1 MNNLLIVPAMFDS
14 AFLSQLFNK
23 KSQTMRLG
31 ECPDIVAAYVIGKN
45 VQAKHHNTLMIV
57 SSFERLNLYES
68 LLKFFFPNLPIVVLP
83 PWDCLPYDRTGA
95 SPEIVSRRIQA
106 FRQIHDYQTNKK
118 PYLLLTTITASLQK
132 IRKPS
137 IIKQASVEAKPK
149 KKVQIDRLCRFLTEN
164 GYLRTP
170 TVREAG
176 EFAVRGGIIDI
187 YPSGH
192 DTPVRLDFFGDVI
205 EKIKKFDVQ
214 TQMTTQTLDSFEL
227 SPISEIMP
235 NKTAIDNFKTQYRL
249 LCGGQVSKDDSFYHK
264 IAQTNGYVQGMEAFL
279 PLFDNDLI
287 TIFDAI
293 SDAVIFI
300 DSYYDNAKLEF
311 LNDVQDYYENRK
323 AHNPVVEPHTLYLT
337 DNQFDDYLKNHKIR
351 FITPH
356 NLPDIMTGVD
366 AVMNMGYR
374 IGYDFVTA
382 RKTIGLNLFDEAV
395 TIINKMRDNGKQVFI
410 TATSQGARERLM
422 TTFSDHNLDNMV
434 LSNDFWQSYQ
444 INTKAVTFLIAD
456 LVQGC
461 VSDKVCFLTEQD
473 IFGQKARNRRHKNK
487 KADKFFIEASG
498 LSIGDYVVHIDHGV
512 GQYMGLVPVT
522 VSGVT
527 HDCILLVYAGG
538 DKLYLPVENLDLITR
553 YSGDAG
559 GGSLDKLGSASWQS
573 RKAKL
578 KKKIL
583 DIADGLIKTA
593 AERLLRKA
601 EIILPNQILYEDF
614 KARFPFE
621 ETDDQLSAIE
631 AIEDDFASGRPTDR
645 LVCGDV
651 GFGKTEVAMRAAFIA
666 ASQGIQTAVV
676 VPTTLLVRQHYKNF
690 VERFKGFDIGIG
702 RLSRMVSLTEAKQ
715 TKLDLES
722 GACKIIIGT
731 HALLSESVKFNN
743 LGLLIVDE
751 EQHFGVTHKEKL
763 KNLKSELHVL
773 TLTATPIP
781 RTLQLSMTGV
791 RDLSLIT
798 TPPVDRLAI
807 RTYVSEFDKNMVREA
822 LLREKYR
829 GGQAFFVVPRVTD
842 LDDVAKFLTEYV
854 PEVTYVTASGQMP
867 AGDLDDVMNDFYDGK
882 YDILAATT
890 IIESGIDI
898 PTANTMIIWR
908 ADMFGLAQLYQ
919 IRGRIGR
926 SKLRA
931 YAYLTYKPKTILTEA
946 AEKRLKVLES
956 LDKLGGGFTLASHD
970 MDIRGTGNLLGSQQ
984 SGHIKEVGFELYQS
998 MLEEALATLKSGDK
1012 AVDIGESNKSPQINL
1027 GISAFIPDTYISDL
1041 EVRMGLYKRLSELD
1055 NMNDI
1060 DMVAIELVDRF
1071 GKMPLEVDNLLK
1083 IIDLKNMC
1091 KQAHISRLDV
1101 GEKGIIIAFHNNTYP
1116 NPENLIEFI
1125 GVQKG
1130 KAKLRSDHK
1139 MAVLADMPTVKER
1152 YFTAKKILES
1162 LMVS

>member
-1 MNNLLIVPAMFDS
+1 MFDIG
-14 AFLSQLFNK
+14 FLTELLSK
-23 KSQTMRLG
+23 KSRIMRLG
-31 ECPDIVAAYVIGKN
+31 ECPDIATAYVIGKN
-45 VQAKHHNTLMIV
+45 VLQNKQTTLMIT
-57 SSFERLNLYES
+57 SSFERLNIFENLT
-68 LLKFFFPNLPIVVLP
+68 KFFFTDLPIISLP
-83 PWDCLPYDRTGA
+83 AWDCLPYDRMGA
-95 SPEIVSRRIQA
+95 SPEIISRRIQA
-106 FRQIHDYQTNKK
+106 FRKIYDYQQEKK
-118 PYLLLTTITASLQK
+118 PYLLITTINATLQK
-132 IRKPS
+132 IRNPE
-137 IIKQASVEAKPK
+137 IIKQSSVEAKPK
-149 KKVQIDRLCRFLTEN
+149 KRVQIDRLSRFLTEN
-164 GYLRTP
+164 GYLRVP

-176 EFAVRGGIIDI
+176 EFAVRGGIMDI
-187 YPSGH
+187 FPSGH
-192 DTPVRLDFFGDVI
+192 DNPVRLDFFGDMI
-205 EKIKKFDVQ
+205 EKIKIFDAQ
-214 TQMTTQTLDSFEL
+214 TQISIQDLDRFEL

-235 NKTAIDNFKTQYRL
+235 NKVAVDNFKTQYRL
-249 LCGGQVSKDDSFYHK
+249 LCGGQIPQDDVFYHK
-264 IAQTNGYVQGMEAFL
+264 INQSNGYIQGMEAYL
-279 PLFDNDLI
+279 PLFDNNLM
-287 TIFDAI
+287 TLFDAVPN
-293 SDAVIFI
+293 STLFI
-300 DSYYDNAKLEF
+300 DSYCENSKQEF
-311 LNDVQDYYENRK
+311 LNDVDDYYHNRK
-323 AHNPVVEPHTLYLT
+323 QTTPVVEPKSLYLV
-337 DNQFDDYLKNHKIR
+337 DDDFEKAIKNHKIR
-351 FITPH
+351 IVSPH
-356 NLPDIMTGVD
+356 NLPEIMSNTD
-366 AVMNMGYR
+366 EIMNLGYK
-374 IGYDFVTA
+374 IGHDFVTA
-382 RKTIGLNLFDEAV
+382 RKTFGINLFDEAV
-395 TIINKMRDNGKQVFI
+395 KIINQMRDNGKQVFI
-410 TATSQGARERLM
+410 TATSEGAKERLI
-422 TTFSDHNLDNMV
+422 TTFQDHGLTHITVNQN
-434 LSNDFWQSYQ
+434 FWKSY
-444 INTKAVTFLIAD
+444 AVDTHNITFMIAD

-461 VSDKVCFLTEQD
+461 VSDNVCFLTEQD
-473 IFGQKARNRRHKNK
+473 IFGQKIRNRRTKNK

-512 GQYMGLVPVT
+512 GQYKGLIPVT
-522 VSGVT
+522 VNNIT

-578 KKKIL
+578 KKRIL

-593 AERLLRKA
+593 AERVLRKA
-601 EIILPNQILYEDF
+601 DIIIPDQLLYEDF

-631 AIEDDFASGRPTDR
+631 AIENDFASGKPADR

-690 VERFKGFDIGIG
+690 VERFKGFNIQIG
-702 RLSRMVSLTEAKQ
+702 RLSRMVSQKEALQ
-715 TKLDLES
+715 TKQDLAD
-722 GACKIIIGT
+722 GKCHIVIGT
-731 HALLSESVKFNN
+731 HALLSDSIKFKN
-743 LGLLIVDE
+743 LGLLIIDE

-829 GGQAFFVVPRVTD
+829 GGQAFFVVPRVSD
-842 LDDVAKFLTEYV
+842 LDDVSKFLSEYV
-854 PEVTYVTASGQMP
+854 PEISYITASGQMP
-867 AGDLDDVMNDFYDGK
+867 ATDLDSVMNEFYDGK
-882 YDILAATT
+882 YDVLAATT

-898 PTANTMIIWR
+898 PSANTMIIWR

-931 YAYLTYKPKTILTEA
+931 YAYLTYKPKILLTEA
-946 AEKRLKVLES
+946 AEKRFKVLES

-970 MDIRGTGNLLGSQQ
+970 MDIRGTGNLLGSEQ
-984 SGHIKEVGFELYQS
+984 SGHIKEVGFELYQQL
-998 MLEEALATLKSGDK
+998 LEEALATLRSGDK
-1012 AVDIGESNKSPQINL
+1012 AVDLEASNKSPIINF
-1027 GISAFIPDTYISDL
+1027 GVSALIPETYISDL
-1041 EVRMGLYKRLSELD
+1041 EVRMGLYRRLSELD

-1060 DMVAIELVDRF
+1060 DMLAVELVDRF
-1071 GKMPLEVDNLLK
+1071 GKLPLEVDNLLK
-1083 IIDLKNMC
+1083 IIDLKNIC
-1091 KQAHISRLDV
+1091 KSAHISRLDV
-1101 GEKGIIIAFHNNTYP
+1101 GDKGLVITFHNNTHP

-1125 GVQKG
+1125 ATQKG

-1139 MAVLADMPTVKER
+1139 LSVAVDMFSSQEKYLKSR
-1152 YFTAKKILES
+1152 KIIDTFI
-1162 LMVS
+1162 VRA

>member
-1 MNNLLIVPAMFDS
+1 MFET
-14 AFLSQLFNK
+14 AFLSQLFAK
-23 KSQTMRLG
+23 KSNAMRLG
-31 ECPDIVAAYVIGKN
+31 ECPDIAGAFIIGKN
-45 VQAKHHNTLMIV
+45 VVQKQHTTIMIV
-57 SSFERLNLYES
+57 SSFERLNLFES
-68 LLKFFFPNLPIVVLP
+68 LVKFFFPNLPIVVLP

-106 FRQIHDYQTNKK
+106 FRKIYDYELEKK

-132 IRKPS
+132 IRKPE
-137 IIKQASVEAKPK
+137 IIKKASVEAKPK
-149 KKVQIDRLCRFLTEN
+149 KKVQIDRLCRFLSEN

-176 EFAVRGGIIDI
+176 EFAVRGGIVDI

-192 DTPVRLDFFGDVI
+192 DNPVRLDFFGDVI
-205 EKIKKFDVQ
+205 EKIKVFDAH
-214 TQMTTQTLDSFEL
+214 TQMTTQTLEYFEL

-235 NKTAIDNFKTQYRL
+235 NKTAIENFKTQYRL
-249 LCGGQVSKDDSFYHK
+249 LCGGQIPKDDNFYHK
-264 IAQTNGYVQGMEAFL
+264 ISQTNGYVQGMEAYL

-287 TIFDAI
+287 TLFDA
-293 SDAVIFI
+293 VTNCTIFI
-300 DSYYDNAKLEF
+300 DSYCDSVKHEF
-311 LNDVQDYYENRK
+311 LTDVEDYYQNRK
-323 AHNPVVEPHTLYLT
+323 AHTPVVEPHTLYLV
-337 DNQFDDYLKNHKIR
+337 DNTFEEFLKKHKTR
-351 FITPH
+351 LITPH
-356 NLPDIMTGVD
+356 NLPDIMSDVD
-366 AVMNMGYR
+366 EVMNMGYR
-374 IGYDFVTA
+374 VGYDFVTA
-382 RKTIGLNLFDEAV
+382 RKTIGVNLFDEAV
-395 TIINKMRDNGKQVFI
+395 KIINQMRENGKQVFI
-410 TATSQGARERLM
+410 TATSEGARERLM
-422 TTFSDHNLDNMV
+422 TTFQDHNLENV
-434 LSNDFWQSYQ
+434 TISHDFWQSYQ
-444 INTKAVTFLIAD
+444 VNTKTVTFLIAD
-456 LVQGC
+456 FVQGC
-461 VSDKVCFLTEQD
+461 VSDTLCFLTEQD
-473 IFGQKARNRRHKNK
+473 IFGQKARSRRNKNK
-487 KADKFFIEASG
+487 KADKFLIEASG

-559 GGSLDKLGSASWQS
+559 GGSLDKLGSSAWQS

-578 KKKIL
+578 KQKIL

-601 EIILPNQILYEDF
+601 DIITPDQLIYDDF

-631 AIEDDFASGRPTDR
+631 AIEDDLASGRPTDR

-690 VERFKGFDIGIG
+690 IERFKGFNIGIG
-702 RLSRMVSLTEAKQ
+702 RLSRMVPLKEATQ
-715 TKLDLES
+715 TKHDLEN
-722 GACKIIIGT
+722 GQCQIIIGT
-731 HALLSESVKFNN
+731 HALFSESVKFKN

-807 RTYVSEFDKNMVREA
+807 RTYVSEFDKNMIREA

-842 LDDVAKFLTEYV
+842 LDEVAKFLNEYV
-854 PEVTYVTASGQMP
+854 PELSFITASGQMP
-867 AGDLDDVMNDFYDGK
+867 PNDLDSVMNDFYDAK

-931 YAYLTYKPKTILTEA
+931 YAYLTYKPKMILTEA

-984 SGHIKEVGFELYQS
+984 SGHIKEVGFELYQQ
-998 MLEEALATLKSGDK
+998 MLEEAIATLKSGDK
-1012 AVDIGESNKSPQINL
+1012 TVNIGQANKSPTINL
-1027 GISAFIPDTYISDL
+1027 GISAHIPESYISDL

-1055 NMNDI
+1055 TMQDI

-1083 IIDLKNMC
+1083 IIDLKNIC
-1091 KQAHISRLDV
+1091 KAAHISRLDV
-1101 GEKGIIIAFHNNTYP
+1101 GEKGIIVTFHNNMYP

-1139 MAVLADMPTVKER
+1139 MAIMADMPTPKDK
-1152 YFTAKKILES
+1152 YYMSKKLLES
-1162 LMVS
+1162 LGVTP